1 MPNAFLF
8 LLRRPPVATCHELS
22 VSGGAE
28 VWKRPAALH
37 SRIGKKYVYAN
48 ATNIFSL
55 CFLSRKI
62 SGVSCRSHL
71 CCRDGNRGHARRGG
85 KLRCE
90 CLPPPSSPRLAHSI
104 MGGDGEPGLEN
115 LSAPFGGCAKPAIVG
130 NFHDGGYTA
139 PESLG
144 IFHRGCA
151 GSETFRHLRER
162 ERRQPETVHII
173 TGLCRARDAPQLACE
188 GVQTP

>member
-1 MPNAFLF
+1 MYTN
-8 LLRRPPVATCHELS
+8 T
-22 VSGGAE
+22 
-28 VWKRPAALH
+28 
-37 SRIGKKYVYAN
+37 
-48 ATNIFSL
+48 TNIFSGV
-55 CFLSRKI
+55 FLSRKI

-85 KLRCE
+85 KLRRE

-151 GSETFRHLRER
+151 GSETLSTVHHGGAQSLRLSANVKIPCAEPETLGSFHAR
-162 ERRQPETVHII
+162 GAQKPETVGNFHR
-173 TGLCRARDAPQLACE
+173 GRAPSLRQSSFFLRGAQSPRLSANFIM
-188 GVQTP
+188 GVHQA